1 VFEVRL
7 CLPGIPHLSH
17 NPLQRWSLMIAH
29 PRPLIEVFSAIPDFR
44 KPRGKRH
51 PLPAIFAL
59 ACCAMLCG
67 ARSYSAIAEWGRNY
81 GTRIAQALGFT
92 HATPCAATLHTIF
105 RHVDRDEFET
115 HLGAWADSVVGSL
128 PAPPEA
134 PEPAVAL
141 DGKTLRGAKK
151 QGAPGAHLLSA
162 LAHQVGVTLAQHA
175 VDDKTNE
182 ITAVG
187 TILEQLVLEG
197 RIVTMDALLTQ
208 RHVAQTIVDKGGDYV
223 MIVKENQPQL
233 HADIALV
240 FALPPAGDRQE
251 TARTVDIGHGRI
263 EQRNLTTSEALV
275 GYSDW
280 PGLAQVFELGRHVI
294 TQKTTEERVEV
305 VYGVTSL
312 NSERGT
318 PERLLDLVRS
328 HWRIENKSHW
338 VRDVTFD
345 EDRSQVRCG
354 NIPQVMAA
362 LRNTTIGL
370 LRWAG
375 YSNIAA
381 ACRRFA
387 AQPDLA
393 LTLIGIK
400 LEN

>member
-1 VFEVRL
+1 
-7 CLPGIPHLSH
+7 
-17 NPLQRWSLMIAH
+17 MITQ
-29 PRPLIEVFSAIPDFR
+29 PRPLIEVFAAIPDFR

-51 PLPAIFAL
+51 PLAAIFAL
-59 ACCAMLCG
+59 ACCALLCG
-67 ARSYSAIAEWGRNY
+67 YRSYSAMAEWGRNY
-81 GTRIAQALGFT
+81 GARLAQALGFT

-105 RHVDRDEFET
+105 RRVNRDEFEA

-128 PAPPEA
+128 PAA
-134 PEPAVAL
+134 PETPEVAMAL
-141 DGKTLRGAKK
+141 DGKTLRGSNK
-151 QGAPGAHLLSA
+151 QGAPGTHLLSA
-162 LAHQVGVTLAQHA
+162 LAHHVGVTLAQHA

-182 ITAVG
+182 ITAVEP
-187 TILEQLVLEG
+187 LLCQLILEG

-223 MIVKENQPQL
+223 MIVKDNQPQL
-233 HADIALV
+233 RADIELV
-240 FALPPAGDRQE
+240 FALPPVGDQQE

-263 EQRNLTTSEALV
+263 EQRNLTTSKALV

-312 NSERGT
+312 SPERGT
-318 PERLLDLVRS
+318 PERLLALVRG
-328 HWRIENKSHW
+328 HWQIENRAHW
-338 VRDVTFD
+338 VRDMTFG

-354 NIPQVMAA
+354 SIPQVMAA

-387 AQPDLA
+387 AQPELA